1 MQQEYRR
8 IMRRFLRH
16 KGLVMLSSV
25 ALLALSI
32 VLAMNLR
39 TELMGEDDMGQIT
52 VEVETKPGLQLG
64 IVEDILNQ
72 VEEVVSADPNV
83 EDYLTQSGG
92 GGLSSSMSS
101 NPTVSAYLKR
111 TGIWK
116 LTTW

>member
-1 MQQEYRR
+1 
-8 IMRRFLRH
+8 
-16 KGLVMLSSV
+16 MLSSV

-83 EDYLTQSGG
+83 EDY
-92 GGLSSSMSS
+92 
-101 NPTVSAYLKR
+101 PVSYTHLRPPCGARPKQPGHTFPCRLNCHKNR
-111 TGIWK
+111 GICHDIH
-116 LTTW
+116 